1 MGEWNKMIYCCD
13 EHVELALDEAVD
25 ELETAPQL
33 EKLEA
38 VENHPFSCGY
48 CGKPAVYIVGNE

>member
-1 MGEWNKMIYCCD
+1 MKGFGKMKYCCS

-25 ELETAPQL
+25 EYETAPQL

-38 VENHPFSCGY
+38 VENSGFSCGY
-48 CGKPAVYIVGNE
+48 CGQPAVYIVANE